1 MALYAISM
9 DERIEGLRA
18 RKRRETGERITETAL
33 ALFLKD
39 GFEATTLDAIA
50 AAADVSRRTVFHYF
64 ASKDA
69 IVEAQEAQYEEA
81 FQAAIARSAATAPL
95 DVALDAIL
103 QLVGRYETEEA
114 LAIERMMR
122 GSPQLTARKPTSWTR
137 KEALL
142 FEGLAARWPAPE
154 RASGLRLTAMAGVGT
169 FRLATEDWSGDGG
182 ERPLADYVIE
192 GFARLKQELAA

>member
-39 GFEATTLDAIA
+39 GFDAIA

-122 GSPQLTARKPTSWTR
+122 GSPQLTARKPASWTR